1 MQVKLGRYQVGNAW
15 KSQQDIFKLLVSH
28 FRRYHLMEIQD
39 IYKLIYQGVC
49 GSGHILQSSPDE
61 FEAELARE
69 FAAVE
74 ANNSQPLWE
83 SIHPEG
89 KIVRVNLAVYKN
101 QSQKIERLSTLCLWT
116 AEVSGSPEK
125 NMENISIAL
134 NTFYKLCKSRKIPKF
149 TPLEIEKY
157 QKWVEEN
164 KFPTVHHSE
173 VYQTNYDPHYRLM
186 HREFL
191 SILV

>member
-15 KSQQDIFKLLVSH
+15 NSQQDIFKLLVSH
-28 FRRYHLMEIQD
+28 FRRYHLMEAQD
-39 IYKLIYQGVC
+39 VYKLIYQGVC

-61 FEAELARE
+61 FEAELEKE

-74 ANNSQPLWE
+74 GNNSQPLWE

-89 KIVRVNLAVYKN
+89 KIVRVNLAAYKY
-101 QSQKIERLSTLCLWT
+101 QSQAIGRLSTLCLWT

-125 NMENISIAL
+125 NIENISIAM

-149 TPLEIEKY
+149 TPMEIEKY
-157 QKWVEEN
+157 QKWIEEN
-164 KFPTVHHSE
+164 KFPMVHHSE
-173 VYQTNYDPHYRLM
+173 VYQTKYDPHYRLI